1 MLDFFHISTLT
12 NYQKINCYM
21 LTIFGIRS
29 FLMLCSDLICISNTC
44 NEISR
49 ILMWSYRNH
58 LMGKCI
64 CASLLPYVNYGNCAV
79 IDQQIVVCF
88 KHATFEHQ
96 YKYAL
101 GSEDTNLKPK
111 VYWHKLCSQE
121 QWEYCS
127 KCGRVSERW
136 NGLEYTQICTVC
148 NQLWHETSR
157 LPRFQLLPV
166 NGRSLWLCTI
176 SPLLGKMPCSNMY
189 STWHKV
195 LICFFGHVTWTR
207 FCCIP
212 MNVLI
217 LFMCA
222 SHSFWIVWDISGVGI
237 FMPAIKCSKYH
248 TLSPE
253 TTYLTQV

>member
-79 IDQQIVVCF
+79 IDQQKVVCF

-111 VYWHKLCSQE
+111 SIDINCALKNNGNTVPSVAECQKDEMAWNTPRSVLSAISCGMRQVDCPGFS
-121 QWEYCS
+121 YCLLMEGVFGCALLAHCWG
-127 KCGRVSERW
+127 KCLVLTCIVPGTKSW
-136 NGLEYTQICTVC
+136 
-148 NQLWHETSR
+148 
-157 LPRFQLLPV
+157 
-166 NGRSLWLCTI
+166 SLFLD
-176 SPLLGKMPCSNMY
+176 M
-189 STWHKV
+189 
-195 LICFFGHVTWTR
+195 
-207 FCCIP
+207 
-212 MNVLI
+212 
-217 LFMCA
+217 
-222 SHSFWIVWDISGVGI
+222 
-237 FMPAIKCSKYH
+237 
-248 TLSPE
+248 
-253 TTYLTQV
+253 